1 MSETQF
7 EYGFRYDPMQWV
19 ENDSSLDAAE
29 VRRLVLQNP
38 KPQDRQVFARQIDAQ
53 LAEQQDDGSIG
64 THPLHPVLITSE
76 ALVELAKLGAS
87 AEEPRVKRALDYLVA
102 QGGYDAGLQSIPPS
116 VYDAMSRFDR
126 NEIPGLKGE
135 VSKQIDEADD
145 WIHLNRQCPWTPVKG
160 LMSLWRNRHLDDRSA
175 ATLEQGFKNITE
187 PLNAAGCADYN
198 DPWGYLDAAGS
209 VDLPLAREIVEKQ
222 VPMILR
228 SQTADGGWGEHSVK
242 VFRALTKYGFFEALR
257 DPILLPADWRIVKE
271 IPVNGDELVS
281 MTWGDGKLWVYD
293 RKANEIIALSA
304 ANGIVER
311 QLKLDVEHGE
321 SVGWRDGE
329 LVLTQQLPTEQGWLS
344 YEKTRR
350 LLTIDCMTGN
360 VQKEEVLDGLFNIKG
375 AAQVG
380 DELVVADGFLN
391 AVGIFDANMKLDR
404 QRVLGAPGSMEL
416 AVQDDTLWH
425 TDWLLT
431 EIIFR
436 SDLNG
441 KLLDWGTTPFQ
452 GGCAGLAFDG
462 VKLWALDHTR
472 NRVCMIEKSAEAG
485 IG

>member
-1 MSETQF
+1 
-7 EYGFRYDPMQWV
+7 
-19 ENDSSLDAAE
+19 
-29 VRRLVLQNP
+29 
-38 KPQDRQVFARQIDAQ
+38 
-53 LAEQQDDGSIG
+53 
-64 THPLHPVLITSE
+64 
-76 ALVELAKLGAS
+76 
-87 AEEPRVKRALDYLVA
+87 
-102 QGGYDAGLQSIPPS
+102 
-116 VYDAMSRFDR
+116 
-126 NEIPGLKGE
+126 
-135 VSKQIDEADD
+135 
-145 WIHLNRQCPWTPVKG
+145 
-160 LMSLWRNRHLDDRSA
+160 
-175 ATLEQGFKNITE
+175 
-187 PLNAAGCADYN
+187 
-198 DPWGYLDAAGS
+198 
-209 VDLPLAREIVEKQ
+209 
-222 VPMILR
+222 
-228 SQTADGGWGEHSVK
+228 

-462 VKLWALDHTR
+462 VNLWALDHTR